1 MADLKSNVILSLID
15 RVTGPARGVMA
26 TMNRLQGLAQ
36 RANRALRLPDAGAGM
51 TAILPRPRVGQ
62 VLAIGRA
69 LDSASRAAG
78 EFEAEMARV
87 RILSGASGAQLEAL
101 GKQALDLGRAT
112 RFSARQAAEAQGL
125 LAMAGFE
132 ADRILGATPAT
143 LQLAAAA
150 NLDLAH
156 AADVVSNVLSGYRL
170 EASDLGRV
178 NDVLAQ
184 SFLSSKVDLR
194 QLGEGLRHAGSAASA
209 AGLRFEEVSAA
220 LGLMGA
226 AGVEGSASGASL
238 HDAISR
244 MLDPTAAMTR
254 STRQAGLRFKDA
266 QGRMLPLVDIVAQL
280 EPHAEDA
287 GLMMRLFGQ
296 RAGPVMAA
304 LVAKGSSELR
314 RRTRELEQSEG
325 VARRAA
331 EAQMS
336 GYQGAM
342 TRFASAAE
350 SAEIAFGR
358 LVSPS
363 VERFLDRVTEK
374 LDALTAFLD
383 TIPNRITLFDRI
395 NVAWQAFST
404 GFAGR
409 DGSGFLDAMRPAIEL
424 FTGGLFGS
432 TETFEED
439 AKALAGISNTF
450 RRLGRDFR
458 GFTDA
463 LAGGE
468 IGSAMGHL
476 GELLGGMNGWGSV
489 LALLAA
495 AAGVGLLASG
505 LKTLAQ
511 APLVRLLLVAGAVA
525 TLINAA
531 SNAGSFGEFVDHLK
545 ELSTFEWAA
554 LGAGL
559 ALIGGKFVAIG
570 AGFRLI
576 VGGIG
581 RMAGGLRAILE
592 ARRRLGAGTNRGRR
606 GRGGGA
612 GTKRGRR
619 GRGGGAGTSPGR
631 RGRGGGTARAP
642 RPPPASPAPGGRFGA
657 RLRDLWRAAPRL
669 LPLGGAGGA
678 TANSLLMG
686 ATLKAGLP
694 LAGASVLAY
703 ALPHLLE
710 GFDAQRRE
718 DERRAATPRAAERSS
733 MHAWRRYQGSGD
745 FDEDMDELRH
755 ERGER
760 RSSAPVDV
768 ETANASL
775 GRLLE
780 RGDRVDV
787 NVLNPP
793 QRPNVTVGPITV
805 YAGAGESPDDLGRRL
820 GREAA
825 AAVEGAFSDGG
836 M

>member
-1 MADLKSNVILSLID
+1 MADLKSNVVLSLID
-15 RVTGPARGVMA
+15 RVTGPARGLTA
-26 TMNRLQGLAQ
+26 TMNRLQGMAQ
-36 RANRALRLPDAGAGM
+36 RANRELRLPDAGAVM
-51 TAILPRPRVGQ
+51 AAILPRPRVGH
-62 VLAIGRA
+62 VFAIGRA

-87 RILSGASGAQLEAL
+87 RILSGASGAQFQALE
-101 GKQALDLGRAT
+101 KQALDLGRAT
-112 RFSARQAAEAQGL
+112 RFSARQAAEAQGF

-132 ADRILGATPAT
+132 ADGILGATPAT

-150 NLDLAH
+150 NLDLAR

-170 EASDLGRV
+170 DVSDLGRV

-184 SFLSSKVDLR
+184 SFFSSKVDLR
-194 QLGEGLRHAGSAASA
+194 QLGEGLRHAGPAASA

-254 STRQAGLRFKDA
+254 SMRQAGLRFKDA
-266 QGRMLPLVDIVAQL
+266 QGRMLPLVDVVAQL

-287 GLMMRLFGQ
+287 GLMMQLFGQ
-296 RAGPVMAA
+296 RAGPAMAA

-325 VARRAA
+325 VARRAV
-331 EAQMS
+331 EAQTS

-395 NVAWQAFST
+395 DVAWQAFST

-409 DGSGFLDAMRPAIEL
+409 DGSGFLDAMRPAIDL
-424 FTGGLFGS
+424 FTRGIFGS

-439 AKALAGISNTF
+439 ANALAGISNTF

-468 IGSAMGHL
+468 IGVAMGHL
-476 GELLGGMNGWGSV
+476 GDVLGGMNGWGSV
-489 LALLAA
+489 LALFAA

-505 LKTLAQ
+505 LKMLAQ
-511 APLVRLLLVAGAVA
+511 TPLFRLLLVAGAVA
-525 TLINAA
+525 TLISAA
-531 SNAGSFGEFVDHLK
+531 TNAGSFGEFVDHLK
-545 ELSTFEWAA
+545 ELSTFDWAVLA
-554 LGAGL
+554 VGL
-559 ALIGGKFVAIG
+559 ALIGGQFLAIG
-570 AGFRLI
+570 AGVRLI

-612 GTKRGRR
+612 GTSPGRR
-619 GRGGGAGTSPGR
+619 GRGGGAG
-631 RGRGGGTARAP
+631 RAP
-642 RPPPASPAPGGRFGA
+642 RPPPASPAPGGRFGS
-657 RLRDLWRAAPRL
+657 RLREMWRVAPRL
-669 LPLGGAGGA
+669 LPLGGVGGA
-678 TANSLLMG
+678 AANSLLMG
-686 ATLKAGLP
+686 AVLKVGLP
-694 LAGASVLAY
+694 GIAAAVVGYGLYKLHEDFS
-703 ALPHLLE
+703 E
-710 GFDAQRRE
+710 QRRE

-775 GRLLE
+775 GRLLG

-805 YAGAGESPDDLGRRL
+805 FAGAGESADDLGRRL